1 MAMSVPVRN
10 FLKARR
16 DRALGSI
23 LGVLEDDLR
32 GKVTKAEW
40 DDIRGTVLD
49 GVNGYHDAV
58 LDLMKSE
65 DDSSVRNDEIFNLLT
80 QISSQLDARR
90 RASLPAVRAD

>member
-1 MAMSVPVRN
+1 MSVPVRN

-32 GKVTKAEW
+32 GKVTREEW
-40 DDIRGTVLD
+40 EDIRSIVLD

-65 DDSSVRNDEIFNLLT
+65 DDTSVRNDQIFDLLSAIAT
-80 QISSQLDARR
+80 DLNTRR
-90 RASLPAVRAD
+90 RGERAKQPG

>member
-23 LGVLEDDLR
+23 LGVLEEDLR
-32 GKVTKAEW
+32 GKITKAEW
-40 DDIRGTVLD
+40 EDIRGIVLD

-65 DDSSVRNDEIFNLLT
+65 DDTSVRNDEIFALLE
-80 QISSQLDARR
+80 QISTQLPRPRR
-90 RASLPAVRAD
+90 VVSG

>member
-1 MAMSVPVRN
+1 MSVPVRN
-10 FLKARR
+10 FLRARR

-32 GKVTKAEW
+32 GKVTKEEW
-40 DDIRGTVLD
+40 EDIRGIVLD

-65 DDSSVRNDEIFNLLT
+65 DDTSVRNDAIFDLLT
-80 QISSQLDARR
+80 DISNKLRR
-90 RASLPAVRAD
+90 RSGAP

>member
-10 FLKARR
+10 FLRARR

-23 LGVLEDDLR
+23 LGVLEEDLK
-32 GKVTKAEW
+32 GKITKAEW

-65 DDSSVRNDEIFNLLT
+65 DDTSVRNDAIFDLLT
-80 QISSQLDARR
+80 DISNQLGTARR
-90 RASLPAVRAD
+90 RAGTP

>member
-23 LGVLEDDLR
+23 LGVLEEDLR

-40 DDIRGTVLD
+40 EDIRGVVLD

-65 DDSSVRNDEIFNLLT
+65 DDASVRNDEIYSLLT
-80 QISSQLDARR
+80 RISVQLDRPRR
-90 RASLPAVRAD
+90 RVPAPQGG

>member
-1 MAMSVPVRN
+1 MNMPVRN

-23 LGVLEDDLR
+23 LGVLEEDLR
-32 GKVTKAEW
+32 GKISKEEW
-40 DDIRGTVLD
+40 EDVRGVVLD

-65 DDSSVRNDEIFNLLT
+65 DSTSVRNDEIYDLLT
-80 QISSQLDARR
+80 RIAADLDTRR
-90 RASLPAVRAD
+90 RAASARPSD

>member
-10 FLKARR
+10 FLRARR

-23 LGVLEDDLR
+23 LGVLEDDLK
-32 GKVTKAEW
+32 GKVTREEW
-40 DDIRGTVLD
+40 EDIRGIVLD

-65 DDSSVRNDEIFNLLT
+65 DDTSVRNDAIFELLT
-80 QISSQLDARR
+80 EISGQLSSPRR
-90 RASLPAVRAD
+90 RASAPPPS